1 MPNPI
6 VEPER
11 VMGVASTTVT
21 RNLAGVSVSLPTG
34 RLDVSVRRAELPL
47 DALCGFGAR
56 RNPRRG
62 FLFVSKVLGR
72 HLPVRPSTMRDV
84 HRRLARRLPGELPGP
99 VVVLGLAETA
109 IALGRGVFEEY
120 VRATGREDVLFLQST
135 RYHLRRP
142 VAFRFSEEHSHASA
156 HLVYRPDDARAD
168 ELLRTARSLIV
179 VDDEASTGKTFVN
192 IVAAFRRE
200 FPAIEHVAFAVITDW
215 RPAAAP
221 RVALPEGVQ
230 SHDASVLEG
239 EYAFTPAD
247 RPPIAM
253 PKAEGSGELKDAL
266 LSRND
271 GRFGLLAGAAATSM
285 PEVSLPDLAGR
296 RVLVL
301 GTGEFV
307 YPPYLLAAGLE
318 RAGAEVWCQATTR
331 SPALVGDA
339 IGCAL
344 EFPDN
349 YADGINNYVYNVR
362 PGDYDDVL
370 ICYETP
376 AETVQPELVR
386 TLGAKVV
393 LFP

>member
-1 MPNPI
+1 MHDSI
-6 VEPER
+6 
-11 VMGVASTTVT
+11 
-21 RNLAGVSVSLPTG
+21 SVSLPTG

-47 DALCGFGAR
+47 DVLCGFGAR

-84 HRRLARRLPGELPGP
+84 HRRLARKLPAGLPGP

-156 HLVYRPDDARAD
+156 HLVYRPEDARGD
-168 ELLRTARSLIV
+168 ELMRTARSLVV
-179 VDDEASTGKTFVN
+179 VDDEASTGRTFAN
-192 IVAAFRRE
+192 IVTAFQPE
-200 FPAIEHVAFAVITDW
+200 LPALEHVAFAVITDW
-215 RPAAAP
+215 RPASAP
-221 RVALPEGVQ
+221 RVALPEGLR
-230 SHDASVLEG
+230 SHDVSVLEG

-253 PKAEGSGELKDAL
+253 PRAEGSGEPKDAL

-271 GRFGLLAGAAATSM
+271 GRFGLLAGAATASM
-285 PEVSLPDLAGR
+285 PDVSLPGGAGR

-307 YPPYLLAAGLE
+307 YPPYLLAARLE
-318 RAGAEVWCQATTR
+318 QEGAQVWCQATTR

-344 EFPDN
+344 QFHDN
-349 YADGINNYVYNVR
+349 YADGIDNYLYNVR

-370 ICYETP
+370 VCYETP
-376 AETVQPELVR
+376 ADTVQPELIR
-386 TLGAKVV
+386 ALGAQVV
-393 LFP
+393 FFS

>member
-1 MPNPI
+1 MHEPS
-6 VEPER
+6 VESNHA
-11 VMGVASTTVT
+11 MGVAPAT
-21 RNLAGVSVSLPTG
+21 LSVVLPTG
-34 RLDVSVRRAELPL
+34 RLDVSVRRADLPL
-47 DALCGFGAR
+47 DTLCGFGAR

-84 HRRLARRLPGELPGP
+84 HRRLALKLPNELPGP

-109 IALGRGVFEEY
+109 IALGRGVFDEY
-120 VRATGREDVLFLQST
+120 VRATRREDVLFLQST

-142 VAFRFSEEHSHASA
+142 IAFRFSEEHSHASA
-156 HLVYRPDDARAD
+156 HIVYRPEDARAD
-168 ELLRTARSLIV
+168 ELLLTARSLVV
-179 VDDEASTGKTFVN
+179 VDDEASTGRTFTN
-192 IVAAFRRE
+192 IVTALQRE
-200 FPAIEHVAFAVITDW
+200 LPTLEHVAFAVITDW
-215 RPAAAP
+215 RSASSP
-221 RVALPEGVQ
+221 RVALPEGLR

-239 EYAFTPAD
+239 EYTFTPVD

-253 PKAEGSGELKDAL
+253 PRAEGSGEFKDAL

-271 GRFGLLAGAAATSM
+271 GRLGLLAGAAAASM
-285 PEVSLPDLAGR
+285 PNVSLPSAAGR

-307 YPPYLLAAGLE
+307 YPPYLLAAELE
-318 RAGAEVWCQATTR
+318 RAGADVWCQATTR

-344 EFPDN
+344 EFHDN
-349 YADGINNYVYNVR
+349 YMDGIANYVYNVR
-362 PGDYDDVL
+362 PGDYDDV
-370 ICYETP
+370 IVCYETP
-376 AETVQPELVR
+376 AATVQPELSR
-386 TLGAKVV
+386 ALGAQVA

>member
-1 MPNPI
+1 M
-6 VEPER
+6 
-11 VMGVASTTVT
+11 VT
-21 RNLAGVSVSLPTG
+21 PVSVGIEAESDRAAGAVSVELPTG

-47 DALCGFGAR
+47 EALCGFGAR

-84 HRRLARRLPGELPGP
+84 HRRLARKLPKDLPGP
-99 VVVLGLAETA
+99 IVVLGLAETA
-109 IALGRGVFEEY
+109 IALGRGVFDEY

-135 RYHLRRP
+135 RYHLSRP

-156 HLVYRPDDARAD
+156 HRVYRPDEPRAD
-168 ELLRTARSLIV
+168 ELLRSVRSLIV
-179 VDDEASTGKTFVN
+179 VDDEASTGQTFTN
-192 IVAAFRRE
+192 IVNAFRCE
-200 FPAIEHVAFAVITDW
+200 SPTIEHVAFAVITDW
-215 RPAAAP
+215 RPVSSP
-221 RVALPEGVQ
+221 RKALPEGLW
-230 SHDASVLEG
+230 SHDASLLEG
-239 EYAFTPAD
+239 EYTFTPAA

-253 PKAEGSGELKDAL
+253 PRAEGSGELKDSL

-271 GRFGLLAGAAATSM
+271 GRFGLVAGAAAL
-285 PEVSLPDLAGR
+285 PLPDVALQGGAGR

-301 GTGEFV
+301 GSGEFV
-307 YPPYLLAAGLE
+307 YPPYLLAAELE
-318 RAGAEVWCQATTR
+318 RAGADVWCQATTR

-344 EFPDN
+344 EFQDN
-349 YADGINNYVYNVR
+349 YRDGIANYLYNVR
-362 PGDYDDVL
+362 PGDYDDVF

-376 AETVQPELVR
+376 ADTVQPELIR
-386 TLGAKVV
+386 ALGAQVV

>member
-1 MPNPI
+1 MHESI
-6 VEPER
+6 
-11 VMGVASTTVT
+11 
-21 RNLAGVSVSLPTG
+21 SVSLPTG
-34 RLDVSVRRAELPL
+34 RLDVSVRRADLPL
-47 DALCGFGAR
+47 DVLCGFGAR

-84 HRRLARRLPGELPGP
+84 HRRLARKLPDDLPGP

-135 RYHLRRP
+135 RYHLSRP

-156 HLVYRPDDARAD
+156 HLVYRPEDARAD
-168 ELLRTARSLIV
+168 GLMRAARSLVV
-179 VDDEASTGKTFVN
+179 VDDEASTGRTFAN
-192 IVAAFRRE
+192 IVTAFRRE
-200 FPAIEHVAFAVITDW
+200 LPALEHVAFAVITDW
-215 RPAAAP
+215 RPVASP
-221 RVALPEGVQ
+221 RVALPEGLR
-230 SHDASVLEG
+230 SHDISLLEG

-253 PKAEGSGELKDAL
+253 PRAEGSGELKDAL
-266 LSRND
+266 ISRND
-271 GRFGLLAGAAATSM
+271 GRFGLLAGKAAGSL
-285 PEVSLPDLAGR
+285 PDVSLPGGKGR

-307 YPPYLLAAGLE
+307 YPPYLLAAELE
-318 RAGAEVWCQATTR
+318 QAGAQVWCQATTR

-344 EFPDN
+344 QFHDN
-349 YADGINNYVYNVR
+349 YADGIDNYVYNVR
-362 PGDYDDVL
+362 PGDYDDVI

-376 AETVQPELVR
+376 ADTVQPELIR
-386 TLGAKVV
+386 ALGARVV
-393 LFP
+393 SFS